1 MVMNPKFFDR
11 PYVIPVIIFSV
22 ALLLSFFFVAEA
34 VKNLKSGGN
43 AITVT
48 GSAKERVESDVGKV
62 YGSYERQIA
71 RDLLATGYKRI
82 GEDREAI
89 KKIFT
94 DIGVTEEEMTIAPVS
109 SYETFDYDYN
119 GAKIP
124 GSARMVLTQSFNIS
138 SGDLEKIKKVSESG
152 EVISG
157 KGIFVQLQAPQYLY
171 SKEKLS
177 ELRVTLLG
185 KAVEDAKARADVIA
199 KGAGSRVSKI
209 ESASS
214 GVVQLLAPDS
224 VDVEDYGSY
233 DTSTIEKDVMVTVK
247 AQFKLR

>member
-1 MVMNPKFFDR
+1 MNTKFIDKPFVA
-11 PYVIPVIIFSV
+11 PAIVLAV
-22 ALLLSFFFVAEA
+22 ALILSFVFMASA
-34 VKNLKSGGN
+34 VKNIKATEN

-48 GSAKERVESDVGKV
+48 GSAKERVQSDIGKV

-71 RDLLATGYKRI
+71 RDLLSLGYKRI
-82 GEDREAI
+82 GEDKASIE
-89 KKIFT
+89 KIFT
-94 DIGVTEEEMTIAPVS
+94 DIGVTKEELSIAPVS
-109 SYETFDYDYN
+109 SYEVFDYNYQ
-119 GAKIP
+119 GVKIE
-124 GSARMVLTQSFNIS
+124 GSGRMVLTQSFTVS
-138 SGDLEKIKKVSESG
+138 SSDLEKIKKVSESG
-152 EVISG
+152 EAISG
-157 KGIFVQLQAPQYLY
+157 KGIFIQLQAPQYLY
-171 SKEKLS
+171 SKEKLA

-224 VDVEDYGSY
+224 VNVEDYGSY
-233 DTSTIEKDVMVTVK
+233 DTTTVEKDVMVTVK